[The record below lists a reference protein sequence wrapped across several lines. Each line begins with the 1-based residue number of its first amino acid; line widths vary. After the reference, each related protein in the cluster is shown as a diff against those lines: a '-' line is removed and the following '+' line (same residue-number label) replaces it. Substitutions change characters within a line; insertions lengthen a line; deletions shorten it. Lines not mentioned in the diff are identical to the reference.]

1 MCKTG
6 METVGKPPNRV
17 DLDTQFGQE
26 FAQNV
31 AAAAALATTGMIWV
45 PRTVLLDFCLANG
58 MGTSS
63 NRASPS

>member
-1 MCKTG
+1 MCMRG

-31 AAAAALATTGMIWV
+31 AAAALVTTGISWV

-58 MGTSS
+58 RGTSS
-63 NRASPS
+63 KTASPS